1 MDDDDIPQLIDS
13 IGLQSDSTGEQSGT
27 ANADNPAVT
36 NKDKGNERVP
46 LTILTGFL
54 GAGKSTLLRW
64 ILTEKHGYR
73 IAVIMNEFG
82 DTADLESVNIS
93 SSSED
98 TNGELAKEVLE
109 LPNGCL
115 CCSVKDVGIASIEK
129 LMEKKGAFDYI
140 LLETTG
146 LADPA
151 PIAALFWEN
160 EEYATGLG
168 SMIALDGVVCLI
180 DAVFGLEQI
189 QKDQEVAGIGES
201 LRQLASADV
210 VLLNKCDLASE
221 ELVDRTENVIKSYNS
236 SIPIHRTIRGQLPLE
251 KILNLDAFHSRPRLA
266 ADFGQIDHDHDH
278 EDDEHDHFRGIS
290 SLIIPLPI
298 LSSAQ
303 EDILDEWI
311 RQILWNGL
319 YESEDPT
326 PDDQAT
332 AGETVSPKLKVL
344 RCKGLYSTIEGNHIV
359 IQGVQTLYETTVV
372 GRNRHP
378 ENGKLVLIGTG
389 LGARIKKSLE
399 SLLMT
404 ND

>member
-1 MDDDDIPQLIDS
+1 
-13 IGLQSDSTGEQSGT
+13 
-27 ANADNPAVT
+27 
-36 NKDKGNERVP
+36 
-46 LTILTGFL
+46 
-54 GAGKSTLLRW
+54 
-64 ILTEKHGYR
+64 
-73 IAVIMNEFG
+73 
-82 DTADLESVNIS
+82 
-93 SSSED
+93 
-98 TNGELAKEVLE
+98 
-109 LPNGCL
+109 
-115 CCSVKDVGIASIEK
+115 
-129 LMEKKGAFDYI
+129 
-140 LLETTG
+140 
-146 LADPA
+146 
-151 PIAALFWEN
+151 
-160 EEYATGLG
+160 
-168 SMIALDGVVCLI
+168 
-180 DAVFGLEQI
+180 
-189 QKDQEVAGIGES
+189 
-201 LRQLASADV
+201 
-210 VLLNKCDLASE
+210 
-221 ELVDRTENVIKSYNS
+221 
-236 SIPIHRTIRGQLPLE
+236 
-251 KILNLDAFHSRPRLA
+251 
-266 ADFGQIDHDHDH
+266 IDHDHDH